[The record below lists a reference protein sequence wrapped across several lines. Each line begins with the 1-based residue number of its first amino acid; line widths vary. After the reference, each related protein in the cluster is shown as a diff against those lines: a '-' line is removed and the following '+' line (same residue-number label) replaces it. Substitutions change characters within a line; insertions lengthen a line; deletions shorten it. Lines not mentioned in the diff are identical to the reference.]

1 MLVLILTR
9 CSRNSKLLSLYYIG
23 YSVYCAVL
31 VTILVKISLPCEALL
46 VKQSQSDSVPL
57 LLLVLY
63 LSYRYI
69 RINIRSSVDMEFLF
83 ELNIRRKIPYLQV
96 TIDVL
101 LLSFRRLLLFCFVFF
116 LISSI
121 KEARTPHLFFR
132 IDDEDFKIYQ
142 TTMKM
147 TKNDSFS

>member
-101 LLSFRRLLLFCFVFF
+101 LLSFRRLLLFFFF

>member
-9 CSRNSKLLSLYYIG
+9 CYRNSKLLSLYYIG

-101 LLSFRRLLLFCFVFF
+101 LLSFRRLLLVFFF